1 MSLTLSAAARAR
13 HMNLI
18 KIDQDGSPRAA
29 HEKDERPPTAKAS
42 RNSAP
47 VQAIVDDEF
56 SPAWVAR
63 HANASDADIYD
74 PSVGEFQ

>member
-1 MSLTLSAAARAR
+1 MAHPALRMCAAGVVSIV
-13 HMNLI
+13 L
-18 KIDQDGSPRAA
+18 K
-29 HEKDERPPTAKAS
+29 KDERPPTAKAS

-63 HANASDADIYD
+63 HANVSDADIYD